1 MKTYP
6 DNQELLKIINDIEE
20 QFDLNKLNIRDVN
33 IWPLV
38 RISICFGLIANRY
51 NIGTFVNEKKGKKIS
66 SLISDFISL
75 KKFLSKKPKINTLH
89 TTHNI

>member
-1 MKTYP
+1 MI
-6 DNQELLKIINDIEE
+6 LKE
-20 QFDLNKLNIRDVN
+20 FDLNKLNIRDVN

-75 KKFLSKKPKINTLH
+75 KNSYPKTKN
-89 TTHNI
+89 